1 MRQINAPLRDVH
13 GAGWALVYSGSLGGW
28 PMAQMAQMAHLNAV
42 SEGGVLG
49 REVAPAKGSKTHGKG
64 GRPRSARSGGPMM
77 PPGWPMGL
85 KRHGRSS
92 SWHFKR
98 RPTFLWPN
106 SWPGQGLP
114 GRLRKA

>member
-1 MRQINAPLRDVH
+1 
-13 GAGWALVYSGSLGGW
+13 
-28 PMAQMAQMAHLNAV
+28 MAQMAQMAHLNAV

-64 GRPRSARSGGPMM
+64 GRPRSARSGGLMTL
-77 PPGWPMGL
+77 PGWPRGL
-85 KRHGRSS
+85 KRNGRSS